1 MKKAAIKQELE
12 GVIPI
17 LPVPFVSS
25 GAVDEASFR
34 RVVEAAIGDG
44 VHGVA
49 LFGLASEYAK
59 LADSERVQLTRALVD
74 QAAGRVPAIISI
86 THHSLEVAKREAVT
100 AAEIGADALMVLPPF
115 FLSPGAEA
123 VEAHIGAIAA
133 EVDLPVI
140 VQYAPIETGSSL
152 SAEGLAALHN
162 RHGNFE
168 YIKVDV
174 VPSGPMVTR
183 VKSVGLKAMVGYMG
197 LSLPQDVERGAVAVL
212 PTASVS
218 KAFVHLWKLLD
229 EAPEE
234 GRKFHQ
240 QLLPLL
246 TLMMQSVEMLVA
258 VEKVFLHRRGL
269 LAFDYCRAPRWNL
282 DAGHRR
288 EIDRLCV
295 EYEAWLFPTGNPRGN
310 PYDFEH

>member
-123 VEAHIGAIAA
+123 VESHIGAIAA

-152 SAEGLAALHN
+152 RAEGLAALHN

-168 YIKVDV
+168 YTKVDV

-229 EAPEE
+229 EVPGRRPKVSSAVIAFANADDAIRGDAGGRRE
-234 GRKFHQ
+234 GFSSSPRLAGLR
-240 QLLPLL
+240 LLPRAALE
-246 TLMMQSVEMLVA
+246 SRCRPSAGDRPFV
-258 VEKVFLHRRGL
+258 RR
-269 LAFDYCRAPRWNL
+269 
-282 DAGHRR
+282 
-288 EIDRLCV
+288 I
-295 EYEAWLFPTGNPRGN
+295 
-310 PYDFEH
+310 